1 MAIDNF
7 TTVVQKERSL
17 KKITQPVIIHLKTF
31 WFTSKCSVS
40 SILSSYFFS
49 VKIYRTSYYK
59 KQDIFFISCN
69 MVYNCQNI
77 AAVLLK
83 PHIYKKILVLVTL
96 YVCHWLVQ
104 YLTNKKYWK
113 VLVNFKGII
122 SFKKLSVFSIFW
134 KIANLGIWG
143 DVMKYPKNNFLPHFH
158 TTRHPWEHIFVNHLK
173 WMMSCGNDCVSSL
186 RINIYYSIFSS
197 VISSTNNT
205 RKQCT
210 LMITLFQ
217 WHVNRDRPDTD
228 IIV

>member
-31 WFTSKCSVS
+31 WFASKCSVS

-83 PHIYKKILVLVTL
+83 PHIYKK
-96 YVCHWLVQ
+96 
-104 YLTNKKYWK
+104 N
-113 VLVNFKGII
+113 I
-122 SFKKLSVFSIFW
+122 SISHPLCLSL
-134 KIANLGIWG
+134 A
-143 DVMKYPKNNFLPHFH
+143 
-158 TTRHPWEHIFVNHLK
+158 RA
-173 WMMSCGNDCVSSL
+173 
-186 RINIYYSIFSS
+186 
-197 VISSTNNT
+197 ISN
-205 RKQCT
+205 Q
-210 LMITLFQ
+210 
-217 WHVNRDRPDTD
+217 
-228 IIV
+228 